1 MENEKIIKKT
11 LSDSISV
18 IREYQSCQA
27 QYNLVLMRL
36 DIHPVIVRLY
46 LSNISREEIR

>member
-18 IREYQSCQA
+18 IREYQCCQA
-27 QYNLVLMRL
+27 QYNLALMRL
-36 DIHPVIVRLY
+36 DIHPVIIRLY
-46 LSNISREEIR
+46 LSNILREGIR